1 MNARRRSLLV
11 ASLAVATVAT
21 AADKKAE
28 SELRWGLTYC
38 SKLAAELE
46 AKKANPPE
54 VARIRD
60 ALPGWD
66 ASIQKYE
73 DYFAKAKAIDA
84 SVTESSTVFDKKTG
98 ATYADTYKRCQ
109 SIPADV
115 AAFRAQ
121 VDAAKD
127 ERAAAKAKEQA
138 AADEQ
143 GAHDEALAFAK
154 DALWGTCT
162 SFTGRAGTSGVE
174 NVVAMYEGGKKK
186 ALERYPKIVEDS
198 LTYDLRGAD
207 GTEVKTTK
215 TIGEWFAF
223 CDKMMPEHVAMLRE
237 KEAKSLAAD
246 EALSAKMKA
255 DNDKLREAEKARF
268 NALVAGTSG
277 DRQRVLKS
285 HGFEPKWPRN
295 GDVKSAPV
303 WKWEINI
310 THEPVRCETFQFSG
324 NTLKKNF
331 TSLGPCP

>member
-1 MNARRRSLLV
+1 MNTRRRSLLV
-11 ASLAVATVAT
+11 VSLAVATAAS

-28 SELRWGLTYC
+28 SEFRWGLTYC
-38 SKLAAELE
+38 SKLADELE

-54 VARIRD
+54 VERIRD

-66 ASIQKYE
+66 ATVQKYE
-73 DYFAKAKAIDA
+73 DYFKKAKALDA
-84 SVTESSTVFDKKTG
+84 SVTESTTVFDKKTG
-98 ATYADTYKRCQ
+98 ATYAATYQKCQ

-115 AAFRAQ
+115 AAFRAK
-121 VDAAKD
+121 VEAAKD
-127 ERAAAKAKEQA
+127 ERAATKAKEQA
-138 AADEQ
+138 AADEER
-143 GAHDEALAFAK
+143 AHDEALASAK

-162 SFTGRAGTSGVE
+162 SFAGRAGPSGVE
-174 NVVAMYEGGKKK
+174 QVIAMYEDGKKK

-198 LTYDLRGAD
+198 LTYDLTAAD
-207 GTEVKTTK
+207 GTEAKTTK

-223 CDKMMPEHVAMLRE
+223 CDKLMPEHVATLRE
-237 KEAKSLAAD
+237 REAKALAAD

-255 DNDKLREAEKARF
+255 DNDKLRQAEKARF

-277 DRQRVLKS
+277 DRQRLLKS

-331 TSLGPCP
+331 TSPGPCP